1 MSIDLEEECKRKEAD
16 LNDVNKMINSNTKR
30 KLDFGSRFIIN
41 HWNNN
46 FNTSQISAKDAIEKK
61 SRIHDHSQG
70 HAHDSMSRRPALPI
84 RWMAPEA
91 LQYHIFTHE
100 TDVWAFGIVLWEIST
115 LGKRFIEIV
124 ISTIYNDKIYA
135 SF

>member
-1 MSIDLEEECKRKEAD
+1 MSIDLEDEAKQKEVD
-16 LNDVNKMINSNTKR
+16 LNNAKKIISSNTKR
-30 KLDFGSRFIIN
+30 KLDFGSRFIIH

-46 FNTSQISAKDAIEKK
+46 FNTSQIPAKDAIEKK
-61 SRIHDHSQG
+61 FHVHDHSHG

-100 TDVWAFGIVLWEIST
+100 TDVWAFGILLWEIST
-115 LGKRFIEIV
+115 LGKRFIEYMV
-124 ISTIYNDKIYA
+124 ISTTIIYLN
-135 SF
+135 